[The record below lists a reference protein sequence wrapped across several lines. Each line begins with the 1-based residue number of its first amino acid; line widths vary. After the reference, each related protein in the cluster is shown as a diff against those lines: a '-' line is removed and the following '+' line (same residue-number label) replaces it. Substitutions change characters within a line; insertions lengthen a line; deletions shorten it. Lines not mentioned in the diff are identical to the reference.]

1 MILHPVRPVRR
12 VRQILVAGVLTAAAV
27 LVIAILGAGPGP
39 LGTHRSGA
47 SPAPTVARFRIG
59 ESEASVRMKLGP
71 PASTSTRRANGKRVD
86 SWYYGT
92 LPRQGPYTFV
102 FVDNKLR

>member
-1 MILHPVRPVRR
+1 VRR
-12 VRQILVAGVLTAAAV
+12 LLVAGVLVAAAV
-27 LVIAILGAGPGP
+27 LVIAILGVGPGP

-47 SPAPTVARFRIG
+47 PPAPTVARFRIG
-59 ESEASVRMKLGP
+59 ESEASVRLKLGP

-102 FVDNKLR
+102 FVDDKLR